1 MNKKVENKLEQ
12 KLNIKVETCANGYL
26 LQVDDEDYMYFS
38 AQSLLSGFLV
48 RVGMKRL
55 ETMTKDE
62 IKDILESL
70 KDGSAVKILQAEVT
84 SLKDLVDDQK
94 KQIRDLKKAIK
105 ELKEE

>member
-1 MNKKVENKLEQ
+1 MTKIVVKEQHKLDIQ
-12 KLNIKVETCANGYL
+12 VRTSANGYV
-26 LQVDDEDYMYFS
+26 LQVDGEGYMYFS

-70 KDGSAVKILQAEVT
+70 KDGSAVKMLQAEVT
-84 SLKDLVDDQK
+84 NLKDLVDDQK